1 MVLVES
7 INGVTA
13 TTSSEAPVNEITV
26 DDLAYWGGFVFI
38 PLAFT
43 TGDEMEI
50 RFYCYASGGTPS
62 LECVY
67 YKKLIGSTS
76 YNETAVHIPPT
87 QTKRYRLSFKR
98 TAGTDRI
105 FKWQIHR
112 QSG

>member
-1 MVLVES
+1 MTLTET
-7 INGVTA
+7 INGATA

-26 DDLAYWGGFVFI
+26 DDFAYWGGFIFI
-38 PLAFT
+38 PLSFT

-50 RFYCYASGGTPS
+50 RFYVYSTNGTPS
-62 LECVY
+62 LESVY
-67 YKKLIGSTS
+67 YKKLVGATS
-76 YNETAVHIPPT
+76 YSETAVHIPPT

-98 TAGTDRI
+98 TAGVDRI